1 MNTNDNNDGS
11 TAEPT
16 DDQLAQLPP
25 EKLAQMVREKR
36 QAEGRYRTQ
45 LREAEAERD
54 RLAET
59 VQGYQRSTFEEFARG
74 RKVLDSAVDDVADKV
89 NVAELLGEDGRLDE
103 ERAGAALEELR
114 TSRPHYFEAAPRK
127 SSADFTGSAAGQG
140 DESASWSNILA
151 G

>member
-1 MNTNDNNDGS
+1 MNTNDNSNE
-11 TAEPT
+11 TAEPA
-16 DDQLAQLPP
+16 DDQLAQLPA

-36 QAEGRYRTQ
+36 QAEGRYRTR

-59 VQGYQRSTFEEFARG
+59 VQGYQRSTFDEFARG
-74 RKVLDSAVDDVADKV
+74 RKVLDSAVDDVAEKV
-89 NVAELLGEDGRLDE
+89 NVAELLGEDGQLDE
-103 ERAGAALEELR
+103 ERAGAALDALR
-114 TSRPHYFEAAPRK
+114 TSRPHYFEAAPAK
-127 SSADFTGSAAGQG
+127 SSADFTGSTVGQG